1 MGGTIDDQGI
11 VPPNHHASR
20 ISSKSQTEPPTD
32 ALIDA
37 TTDEPTEP
45 TDTPTDAPTTD
56 TPTDPPTLP
65 PTDAP
70 TSEPPTIVETTIID
84 LLNPSNECTLNID
97 DLDESSMLAMEDGTG
112 GLIFNQSPYI
122 CGGTICIGIE
132 MDNIT
137 TQELIYPRDGAAST
151 FANYS
156 IFISGGNVASDRTE
170 LVSDNGS
177 ELGPDLP
184 TPLSEH
190 CMVTLDFRGPNEQVW
205 VIGGKTSEGS
215 SYKTH
220 ILRGG
225 SEWETG
231 PDLIYA
237 RQEHACV
244 ATKSKAYGNL
254 ELIVVAGGRDE
265 MFGDR
270 AFNSVEFH
278 ISGTEYW
285 FRGKTRV

>member
-1 MGGTIDDQGI
+1 MGGTIHDQGI
-11 VPPNHHASR
+11 VPPKHRASM
-20 ISSKSQTEPPTD
+20 ISYKSQTEPPTD
-32 ALIDA
+32 AQ
-37 TTDEPTEP
+37 T
-45 TDTPTDAPTTD
+45 TDTPTDAPT
-56 TPTDPPTLP
+56 
-65 PTDAP
+65 
-70 TSEPPTIVETTIID
+70 EPPTETPTETPTEPPTEPPRVAETKIID
-84 LLNPSNECTLNID
+84 LLNPSNDCTLNIN
-97 DLDESSMLAMEDGTG
+97 DLDESSMLDMEDGTG

-122 CGGTICIGIE
+122 CGGLQEICIGIGL
-132 MDNIT
+132 DNIT
-137 TQELIYPRDGAAST
+137 TQELIFPREQGAAST
-151 FANYS
+151 FANSS
-156 IFISGGNVASDRTE
+156 IFISGGTFFTGTRKTVE

-184 TPLSEH
+184 VPISDH

-215 SYKTH
+215 SYKTY
-220 ILRGG
+220 ILGGG
-225 SEWETG
+225 SDWESG

-244 ATKSKAYGNL
+244 ATKIKSFGNL
-254 ELIVVAGGRDE
+254 EVIVVAGGRDE
-265 MFGDR
+265 MFGDG

>member
-1 MGGTIDDQGI
+1 MK
-11 VPPNHHASR
+11 
-20 ISSKSQTEPPTD
+20 ISKIS
-32 ALIDA
+32 
-37 TTDEPTEP
+37 
-45 TDTPTDAPTTD
+45 
-56 TPTDPPTLP
+56 
-65 PTDAP
+65 
-70 TSEPPTIVETTIID
+70 
-84 LLNPSNECTLNID
+84 
-97 DLDESSMLAMEDGTG
+97 
-112 GLIFNQSPYI
+112 IF
-122 CGGTICIGIE
+122 CIGIE
-132 MDNIT
+132 QFNIT
-137 TQELIYPRDGAAST
+137 TQDLQYPRNGAAST
-151 FANYS
+151 FANSS
-156 IFISGGNVASDRTE
+156 IFISGGTMSSDSTE

-265 MFGDR
+265 MFGDG